1 MRVKMTALSPIHIGT
16 GDIYEPSNFVID
28 GDYLY
33 FFKEEDFFKKLPLND
48 KKEFINISQRNI
60 FQIWKFVS
68 LRKEIAKSIYKYKVK
83 ISSGLKKEYKNNL
96 GKPTQVSKDG
106 REFFNQF
113 QIQRS
118 TRIPNKNI
126 SYIPGSS
133 IKGAIRTA
141 LEDIFNWTDN
151 NLYKEVVISDSFI
164 REVYELIGYSLNK
177 ERFEDNLIG
186 PKTFVE
192 VIMSS
197 PSYKSKFEF
206 NLDFKRYKDNRIHIS
221 KNDIIEACKKH
232 YKPLFDSMFED
243 EEIYRILGTK
253 FKAEYENFK
262 LKPNQFLLR
271 IGKHSGARAVT
282 LDRRKINV
290 KFAEVR
296 GENLDEKF
304 AEVKGE
310 NLDEKLSKLIKK
322 SQQEPEIIADL
333 ALEDRFLNEKEK
345 KIQDIFWDYYES
357 IENSEPL
364 KEDLEKK
371 KLRDIK
377 GVLKE
382 ETTTWVFGYKHS
394 LQENS
399 HLPFGWVLCEILN

>member
-1 MRVKMTALSPIHIGT
+1 MRVKITALSPIHIGT

-33 FFKEEDFFKKLPLND
+33 FFKEENFFKKLPPND

-68 LRKEIAKSIYKYKVK
+68 LRKEIAKSIYRYKVK
-83 ISSGLKKEYKNNL
+83 ISSGLKEEYKNNL

-106 REFFNQF
+106 RVFFNQF
-113 QIQRS
+113 QIQKSLRLS
-118 TRIPNKNI
+118 NKNI
-126 SYIPGSS
+126 CYIPGSS

-141 LEDIFNWTDN
+141 LENIFNWTDN
-151 NLYKEVVISDSFI
+151 NIYKEVLISDSSP
-164 REVYELIGYSLNK
+164 REVYELIGYALNK

-192 VIMSS
+192 VIMST
-197 PSYKSKFEF
+197 PSYKSEFEF
-206 NLDFKRYKDNRIHIS
+206 DLNFKKYKDNKIHIS
-221 KNDIIEACKKH
+221 KKDIIEACNRH

-243 EEIYRILGTK
+243 KEIYKILGKK
-253 FKAEYENFK
+253 FKSEYENFK

-282 LDRRKINV
+282 LDKRKINV
-290 KFAEVR
+290 KFAEV
-296 GENLDEKF
+296 
-304 AEVKGE
+304 KGK
-310 NLDEKLSKLIKK
+310 NIDDKLYKLIKK
-322 SQQEPEIIADL
+322 SKKEPEIIGDL

-357 IENSEPL
+357 IENPEPL

-382 ETTTWVFGYKHS
+382 ETTTWVFGYKNS

-399 HLPFGWVLCEILN
+399 HLPFGWVLCEIQ